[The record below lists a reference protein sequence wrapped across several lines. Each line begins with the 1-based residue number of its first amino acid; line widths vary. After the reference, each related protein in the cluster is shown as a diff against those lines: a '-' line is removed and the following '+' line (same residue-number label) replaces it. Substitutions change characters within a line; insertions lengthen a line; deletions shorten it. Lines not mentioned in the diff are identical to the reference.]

1 LTICSS
7 ENLVFF
13 MVPSLAE
20 GPLSQSIN
28 WTENRP
34 AGHLLERGEFF
45 KALNSMNAETISCQC
60 SVVDNLTS
68 LGVQFSLF
76 ITDVISRTD
85 IIAFNE
91 FATSIAWRVIRSPRV
106 QKVMS

>member
-34 AGHLLERGEFF
+34 AGQVHFSQPSTPTATNATMMHVCRPTGE
-45 KALNSMNAETISCQC
+45 AN
-60 SVVDNLTS
+60 D
-68 LGVQFSLF
+68 
-76 ITDVISRTD
+76 
-85 IIAFNE
+85 FN
-91 FATSIAWRVIRSPRV
+91 
-106 QKVMS
+106 